1 MSKFLEKLKSVSTV
15 TEYGYGAFG
24 ESERYQKLD
33 VDKFAQN
40 IINECINVL
49 RQQGEIAKIQLDPNS
64 TTRYAMLN
72 FSANV
77 IKEHFEEK

>member
-15 TEYGYGAFG
+15 TEYGHGAFG

-40 IINECINVL
+40 IINECVL
-49 RQQGEIAKIQLDPNS
+49 AIKNLPTTSNTEDKIIVEVVKAL
-64 TTRYAMLN
+64 R
-72 FSANV
+72 
-77 IKEHFEEK
+77 KKFED